1 MSTIATA
8 ASQPQGPALSEGARI
23 INTFVAPSKT
33 FTDLNRNAS
42 WFFPWLLLA
51 VFTVLFAY
59 TAGQKVGWQQM
70 NDNQLRLQPK
80 RAAQMEQ
87 MPPEQR
93 ARADAIGTK
102 VTAGITYG
110 WPIMRL
116 IGLIIVAGVLL
127 FSFNF
132 GVGAQLKFN
141 TVLAVVMYASLPEI
155 FRSLLGALFLWTGL
169 VQPDT
174 FVMQNPIGSNLGAL
188 ATPGSPWWALGS
200 AVDVFGI
207 WALALTALGIT
218 CVSKVKKG
226 PAFAVVFGWAALLAL
241 IGAGWTA
248 LMS

>member
-1 MSTIATA
+1 MSTVATSA
-8 ASQPQGPALSEGARI
+8 PQPQGPALSEGARI
-23 INTFVAPSKT
+23 INTFVAPTKT
-33 FTDLNRNAS
+33 FTDLNRKPS

-51 VFTVLFAY
+51 IFSIVFSY
-59 TAGQKVGWQQM
+59 TAGQKVGWAQM

-87 MPPEQR
+87 MPPDQR
-93 ARADAIGTK
+93 AGAQAIGEK
-102 VTAGITYG
+102 VTAGISYG

-116 IGLIIVAGVLL
+116 IGLMMVAGVLL

-132 GVGAQLKFN
+132 GAGAQLKFN

-155 FRSLLGALFLWTGL
+155 FRALLGAVFLWTGV

-174 FVMQNPIGSNLGAL
+174 FIMQNPIGSNLGAL
-188 ATPGSPWWALGS
+188 ATPGSAWWALGT

-207 WALALTALGIT
+207 WALALTAIGIT
-218 CVSKVKKG
+218 CVSKIKKA
-226 PAFAVVFGWAALLAL
+226 PAFAIVFGWAALVAL